1 MADAFTANLRLC
13 KPQVG
18 ADDST
23 WGAILNAQTFDMI
36 DDAISGNVSISVT
49 AGDVTL
55 TVNNGS
61 TDQARKA
68 VLQFTG
74 TPGATRNITA
84 PNLPKTYLIVNAVT
98 DGSSIVLNGGAGT
111 TVTIPAGCR
120 AVAFTD
126 GATNAVLISVGLPTP
141 LAFGAKGDGSTDDS
155 AALQAWLSAIPQGG
169 TGYLPAASN
178 NYYKIGTA
186 LTHNGYVNL
195 IGEGVASR
203 IHYTGSGIALSLGS
217 GATNGPR
224 FSKLHNLYLTGT
236 SSAGGGLHVQEAQE
250 GLLLDQVFIDSFSGA
265 GAYAMRM
272 SASWDVTIL
281 GGHLKSSGY
290 GLLADATTV
299 NGISVNNNVT
309 ILGCDMS
316 GNTTGLDFASG
327 EGLLV
332 AGCDFSNCTTG
343 IELGRATS
351 SPSVVSNATIIS
363 NYFECTNCIYLGR
376 GAYGI
381 GAVSYIDIQ
390 KNYLAG
396 VTNCI
401 YLYECDSVT
410 VGAQTMSGANTV
422 DSPVTGTCWN
432 SENSLT
438 DNSASG
444 QTARLQGNAKGLISA
459 ANITATSIFKL
470 PVYTVATLPAAI
482 AGTKVFV
489 TDATASTFWNVVAG
503 GGSTP
508 IVVTADGTNWRIG

>member
-1 MADAFTANLRLC
+1 MMADVRALVNDSPWFQYGSGDQGAGYLATPCVYASATSFTIAGVNVTAAYHTGRRVRA
-13 KPQVG
+13 VG
-18 ADDST
+18 VSTGTIYGTIVSASFSTNTTVNVVWDDDS
-23 WGAILNAQTFDMI
+23 LSNE
-36 DDAISGNVSISVT
+36 
-49 AGDVTL
+49 TL
-55 TVNNGS
+55 TVSLSQLPVIGGPIPFPWI
-61 TDQARKA
+61 DARSFG
-68 VLQFTG
+68 VLG
-74 TPGATRNITA
+74 
-84 PNLPKTYLIVNAVT
+84 
-98 DGSSIVLNGGAGT
+98 DGT
-111 TVTIPAGCR
+111 TD
-120 AVAFTD
+120 D
-126 GATNAVLISVGLPTP
+126 GP
-141 LAFGAKGDGSTDDS
+141 
-155 AALQAWLSAIPQGG
+155 ALQSWLDAIPSGG
-169 TGYLPAASN
+169 TGFLPASLGS
-178 NYYKIGTA
+178 YYKCGA
-186 LTHNGYVNL
+186 DLTKSGYLNIV
-195 IGEGVASR
+195 GAGVGSR

-217 GATNGPR
+217 GATDGPR

-236 SSAGGGLHVQEAQE
+236 SSAGGGLYVQEAQE
-250 GLLLDQVFIDSFSGA
+250 GLFLDQVFIDSFSGA

-290 GLLADATTV
+290 GLLADAATV

-327 EGLLV
+327 DGLLV
-332 AGCDFSNCTTG
+332 AGCDFSSCTTG

-351 SPSVVSNATIIS
+351 SPSAVSNVTIIS

-376 GAYGI
+376 GAYGT

-396 VTNCI
+396 VTDCI
-401 YLYECDSVT
+401 HLYECDSVT
-410 VGAQTMSGANTV
+410 VGAQIMSGTNTI